1 MVFGPAAV
9 DLQHPPAVAFTLLTC
24 LRGLFVK
31 LLSAASL
38 LLATAIAIPAF
49 AQDEEPR
56 DAVVVDVEGTV
67 QADIGSGLAP
77 AVVDQVLPPA
87 SRVLVDTES
96 FTILSFGKECDI
108 RLEPGDWKVPN
119 PSAATVAEIE
129 GGVQIF
135 QVTEFIPIVP
145 NQPVKV
151 KDRIL
156 VQSESSAVLRY
167 ETGCDVKLDPGIH
180 EVGDGCT
187 CLGPLLASDR
197 PVTPWIGGALIIG
210 AAVATTDRSRPIS
223 P

>member
-1 MVFGPAAV
+1 
-9 DLQHPPAVAFTLLTC
+9 
-24 LRGLFVK
+24 VK
-31 LLSAASL
+31 LVSAGLL
-38 LLATAIAIPAF
+38 LLAMAMPAYS
-49 AQDEEPR
+49 QEEEPR
-56 DAVVVDVEGTV
+56 DAVVKDVEGTV
-67 QADIGSGLAP
+67 QADVGTGLAP

-87 SRVLVDTES
+87 SRVLVNTES
-96 FTILSFGKECDI
+96 FTILSFGKDCDI

-135 QVTEFIPIVP
+135 QVTDFVPIVP

-180 EVGDGCT
+180 EVGDGCQ
-187 CLGPLLASDR
+187 CLAPLLASDR
-197 PVTPWIGGALIIG
+197 PVAPWIGGALIVG
-210 AAVATTDRSRPIS
+210 AAVATTNRSRPIS